1 MHKTHLS
8 SNADRYLEKES
19 IRCLTTLFDVS
30 EGIIDL
36 EIPLRNTLLFHT
48 MFHCMVDKPSV
59 LTIVVHLQLIILCKT
74 V

>member
-36 EIPLRNTLLFHT
+36 EIPLRNT
-48 MFHCMVDKPSV
+48 
-59 LTIVVHLQLIILCKT
+59 
-74 V
+74 